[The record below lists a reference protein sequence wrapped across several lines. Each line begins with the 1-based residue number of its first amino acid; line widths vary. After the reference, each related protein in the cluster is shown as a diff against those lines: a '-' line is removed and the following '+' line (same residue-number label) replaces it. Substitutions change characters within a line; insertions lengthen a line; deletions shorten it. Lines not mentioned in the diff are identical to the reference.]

1 MTLEE
6 LKKLKEDFDSAAD
19 QLPDV
24 VRLTGKESKEERI
37 FKTVLRELQLEL
49 LTIIER
55 ADDLFG
61 DFEAFLNGENTKNI
75 LEWEI
80 GTIGDDINDFPNID
94 LDLTDL

>member
-49 LTIIER
+49 LTMIER
-55 ADDLFG
+55 ADDLFR

-75 LEWEI
+75 LGWEI